1 MFYTGM
7 FNGLKKIVGKA
18 ADDTSNINH
27 PQSLVLPMQNMV
39 PNKFTKKRKVAERE
53 YPPSIKKKYEIIY
66 SFVIIL
72 LLLYVI
78 FSPFSIYIYIYI
90 IIHILIYLF

>member
-27 PQSLVLPMQNMV
+27 PQSLVHPMQNMV
-39 PNKFTKKRKVAERE
+39 PNKFTKKQKIVKISATAE
-53 YPPSIKKKYEIIY
+53 KKHCWNNLKT
-66 SFVIIL
+66 
-72 LLLYVI
+72 
-78 FSPFSIYIYIYI
+78 
-90 IIHILIYLF
+90 